1 MNRFAQTSIVDIIT
15 PKHFIGQ
22 LMADIDEIKEEDSEL
37 ENNLRLDLY
46 E

>member
-1 MNRFAQTSIVDIIT
+1 MSGYAQTSIVDRIT

-22 LMADIDEIKEEDSEL
+22 LMAEIDEIKEDDSEL
-37 ENNLRLDLY
+37 ENDLRLDLY